1 MSLLS
6 LIVPCYNEEVVIE
19 NFFETTQDV
28 LKDLEMDLEY
38 VFVDDGSKDE
48 TLNKLLKLS
57 ENNSNVKYVSFSR
70 NFGKEAAI
78 FAGLHK
84 AKGDAT
90 VVIDADLQHPPVVIY
105 EMVKLWKDGYEVVE
119 GVKSSRGKESL
130 FHKMMAGTFYK
141 MISNMMGIDMNNS
154 SDFKLL
160 DRKVIDVLCSLKE
173 RNTFFRALSFWV
185 GYKTTTVSYEVQ
197 ERAAGKTK
205 WSPVSLVKYAVQNL
219 VSFTYAPLYSIIGAG
234 SIFMLVG
241 LWLIIDAVLDHFNG
255 VTVDGYPTLIIV
267 LVLATGCIL
276 FSIGII
282 GVYVAKIYDEI
293 KERPQ
298 YIIRKESE

>member
-48 TLNKLLKLS
+48 TLNKLLMLS
-57 ENNSNVKYVSFSR
+57 ENNRNVKYVSFSK

-84 AKGDAT
+84 AKGDAA

-160 DRKVIDVLCSLKE
+160 DRKVVDVLCSLKE

>member
-48 TLNKLLKLS
+48 TLNKLLMLS
-57 ENNSNVKYVSFSR
+57 ENNRNVKYVSFSK

-84 AKGDAT
+84 AKGDVA

-160 DRKVIDVLCSLKE
+160 DRKVVDVLCSLKE